1 MRMVRFSGISLLVVI
16 AFMLFMSS
24 CNSGPVFPVVPEISF
39 INISPQS
46 VSNTNPN
53 AEFIIT
59 IHFQDGDGDLGSFDT
74 GENSENLFIKDT
86 RENIPEEFRTESF
99 TIPDLSP
106 DTRKPSIQGT
116 IEIAIEVPPQ
126 LSKNFPPFIGPG
138 SEEVFYEI
146 YLMDRAGHH
155 SNIITTSAITITP

>member
-1 MRMVRFSGISLLVVI
+1 MVKSSSILILVGI
-16 AFMLFMSS
+16 AAMLFSTS
-24 CNSGPVFPVVPEISF
+24 CNNGPVFPVEPEISF
-39 INISPQS
+39 VNITPAS
-46 VSNTNPN
+46 VSNTDPN
-53 AEFIIT
+53 SKFVIT

-74 GENSENLFIKDT
+74 DENSENLFIKDT

-116 IEIAIEVPPQ
+116 IDIAIEVPPQ
-126 LSKNFPPFIGPG
+126 LSKNFPPFQGPD

-146 YLMDRAGHH
+146 YLMDRAGHR
-155 SNIITTSAITITP
+155 SNTITTSAIIITP